1 MLTLITGASGGIGGD
16 LTRELAKRRF
26 DVILVARST
35 DVLNQLADE
44 VTRAHG
50 VRAHVV
56 TADLAAPG
64 AAEQVATRASEITTQ
79 LDALVNNAGYGL
91 FGRFADLDLA
101 DQMNMIRVNVEALT
115 ETTKRLLPAVIA
127 ARGKIMNVASTAA
140 FQPGPL
146 MAAYYATKAYVLSFS
161 EALAEE
167 LAPAGVTVTALCPG
181 PTRSGFQS
189 RADVDTSA
197 RLFATGFMSSG
208 AVAKRGIEGMLKGR
222 RVVVPGVLNWL
233 GVQSIRVTPRRL
245 VTKVVRWLHERR

>member
-1 MLTLITGASGGIGGD
+1 MIALITGASGGIGSD
-16 LTRELAKRRF
+16 LTRELAVRRY

-35 DVLNQLADE
+35 DTLNQLADE
-44 VTRAHG
+44 VTRTHG

-64 AAEQVATRASEITTQ
+64 AAETVVARAHQITNR

-91 FGRFADLDLA
+91 FGRFSETDFTDE
-101 DQMNMIRVNVEALT
+101 MNMIRVNVEALT
-115 ETTKRLLPAVIA
+115 ELTKRLLPDITA
-127 ARGKIMNVASTAA
+127 ARGKILNVASTAS

-146 MAAYYATKAYVLSFS
+146 MAVYYATKAYVLSFS

-189 RADVDTSA
+189 RSAVDTNA
-197 RLFATGFMSSG
+197 KLFKTGLMSTA
-208 AVAKRGIEGMLKGR
+208 AVGKRGVDGMLKGR
-222 RVVVPGVLNWL
+222 RVVVPGLLNWL
-233 GVQSIRVTPRRL
+233 GVQSTRIAPRRL
-245 VTKVVRWLHERR
+245 QAKVVRWLHE